1 MDSRTRVQRPLRV
14 RCPFTPSMGPT
25 VQPGSLQSLRH
36 VEWDAGRRPRR
47 TLRSEGSLSVSAA
60 FRREGPA
67 QHASVATDQEPGWT
81 ETPLRFRWGCTLASI
96 QLGVEALLRKQAFVS
111 ALLHDAALIHH
122 QYQFRIAYGAQAVGD
137 DETGALSH

>member
-1 MDSRTRVQRPLRV
+1 MDSRTRVHRPLRV
-14 RCPFTPSMGPT
+14 RCPFTPRKGPT
-25 VQPGSLQSLRH
+25 SGLRANRSAS
-36 VEWDAGRRPRR
+36 AGRNGTQAGQRVGAYAPKVVR
-47 TLRSEGSLSVSAA
+47 SAA
-60 FRREGPA
+60 LSRRRWGPFRPAGESPPGRGPA
-67 QHASVATDQEPGWT
+67 D
-81 ETPLRFRWGCTLASI
+81 TPLRFRWGCKLASI